1 MAASQS
7 ATLLLLAVV
16 LAAVAPGPSSAR
28 HVINF
33 APSRAVN
40 PASLAWD
47 PTAQHFV
54 VAGGGDAVLC
64 VSDAGV
70 TESIVS
76 SGASSVAVDDRRR
89 RLLVASPGSVSA
101 FDLRSPRPHRLI
113 LSTPVPDPAPP
124 GGIAVD
130 PHTGNAFL
138 TVGARIYKLSVEG
151 DLATL
156 ATAPA
161 LGSEPLASLTAHVSR
176 GFLLVGQPGTGSILR
191 VDMEDGATRTVS
203 CALTP
208 PTPMAVAVRTDG
220 AVAVGGAAGLRLVVS
235 NDGWASCGVRDE
247 AAPAPDGLVAAVAVR
262 ERRRVYALVGAAA
275 MDGGN
280 KWRIEEA
287 SWKSESEGEM
297 VVVLVFVGVALT
309 IFMFWRFQMR
319 QLAGNMNKK
328 IR

>member
-1 MAASQS
+1 MAASHPP
-7 ATLLLLAVV
+7 TLLLLLLV

-28 HVINF
+28 HIITF

-54 VAGGGDAVLC
+54 VAGGGDAVLS

-89 RLLVASPGSVSA
+89 RLLVASPGSVSV

-130 PHTGNAFL
+130 PHTGSAFL

-156 ATAPA
+156 ASAPA

-176 GFLLVGQPGTGSILR
+176 GFLLVGQPSTGRILR

-208 PTPMAVAVRTDG
+208 PTPIAVAVRTDG

-247 AAPAPDGLVAAVAVR
+247 AAPAPEGPVASVAVR
-262 ERRRVYALVGAAA
+262 ERRRVYALVEAGAV
-275 MDGGN
+275 DGGK

-297 VVVLVFVGVALT
+297 VVVLVFVGVALA

>member
-1 MAASQS
+1 MAFHP
-7 ATLLLLAVV
+7 ATLFLLLV
-16 LAAVAPGPSSAR
+16 LAAVAPIPSNAR
-28 HVINF
+28 HIITF

-54 VAGGGDAVLC
+54 VAGGGDAVLS

-76 SGASSVAVDDRRR
+76 SGASCVAVDDRRR

-113 LSTPVPDPAPP
+113 LSTPVADPAPP

-151 DLATL
+151 ELATL
-156 ATAPA
+156 GSAPA
-161 LGSEPLASLTAHVSR
+161 LGSVPLASLTAHVSR
-176 GFLLVGQPGTGSILR
+176 GFLLVGQPSSGSVLR

-208 PTPMAVAVRTDG
+208 TAVAVRTDG

-247 AAPAPDGLVAAVAVR
+247 AAPAPDGPVAAVAVR